1 MPVVISGSKSA
12 SSLWSRSVSV
22 MRHSV
27 VSREPLIEA
36 AFSSAHVV
44 TEAGSAMPAS
54 SRFSYSSVL
63 ALKP

>member
-1 MPVVISGSKSA
+1 
-12 SSLWSRSVSV
+12 

-27 VSREPLIEA
+27 VRREPLIEA

-44 TEAGSAMPAS
+44 TETGSAMPAS
-54 SRFSYSSVL
+54 SRFSYTSVL